1 MKLITTAILLV
12 ATIPADFALFS
23 GHENDCGFIALLELQ
38 AIVQC
43 TDIHPISREA
53 VEGILNH
60 EYVVDDYQVKIKD
73 GNMDWEYFKHL
84 IKHCLNEEDDKA
96 KVDELIRIC
105 KAEVPQEKDAC
116 ELAYTSILCK
126 INAWKE
132 LGLP

>member
-1 MKLITTAILLV
+1 MKL
-12 ATIPADFALFS
+12 

-60 EYVVDDYQVKIKD
+60 EYVVDDYQVKCWLSCVLNQLVVIKD